1 MRSQPGRIEYLG
13 HLIGLSVGLI
23 GLLGCS
29 LVFYVQPLWAA
40 ENQNGRPE
48 KTWKTLA
55 ELSDEERVEI
65 DMAQDTPRDTNIPYL
80 PAEAYPFRAPYTAEE
95 MGFRAMEFP
104 HMPRWNCVQVEDM
117 GLLTPSGSLSS
128 SQILVLS
135 HYRKPEGLMGHLTA
149 QPGELV
155 AHWLTQDLSPP
166 ENYGNQ
172 MLFILYRTD
181 QEKRTKAD
189 LFGYS
194 PAIRRVR
201 RFPQPQRE
209 DKMATWPMT
218 FDDSLGRDAWEFSW
232 RVLGTDILTETV
244 RFPKTRPII
253 TLATPEGVFT
263 DVPVKDLKIMGDDYP
278 HYQPNGGVSTYVL
291 EARPKSDW
299 LPDYYASKVVYW
311 LEQHYFYPLRME
323 VYGQQDELIFVE
335 ERITQMMNPNL
346 GDRGYHN
353 LIAVWWDAQED
364 YYGYTV
370 HDAMQVKDWS
380 QKDVD
385 VFFSPDFMRR
395 GWFPAPLKTQA
406 IIRTP
411 EEFFLRPHLYK
422 DKFPEERNLQLSPAI
437 EARIRAQ
444 DAAGQIVFGEEP
456 ELVKTSLTSN

>member
-1 MRSQPGRIEYLG
+1 MRSDARHLFGQSLG
-13 HLIGLSVGLI
+13 LFILIGS
-23 GLLGCS
+23 S
-29 LVFYVQPLWAA
+29 LVFCLQSLWAA
-40 ENQNGRPE
+40 GDQTEAPGR
-48 KTWKTLA
+48 TWKALS
-55 ELSDEERVEI
+55 ELSEDERIGI
-65 DMAQDTPRDTNIPYL
+65 DMAKDTPRDTKTPYL

-104 HMPRWNCVQVEDM
+104 HMPRWSCVQIEDT
-117 GLLTPSGSLSS
+117 GILTPSGYLSS
-128 SQILVLS
+128 SQILVLVN
-135 HYRKPEGLMGHLTA
+135 YRKPEGLIGHLTA
-149 QPGELV
+149 QPGELL

-172 MLFILYRTD
+172 LLFMTYRTD

-253 TLATPEGVFT
+253 TLATADGSFT
-263 DVPVKDLKIMGDDYP
+263 DVPVQDLKIMGDEYP
-278 HYQPNGGVSTYVL
+278 HYQPDGGVRFYVV
-291 EARPKSDW
+291 EARPKPKW
-299 LPDYYASKVVYW
+299 LPGYYASKVVYW
-311 LEQHYFYPLRME
+311 LDQHYFYPLRME
-323 VYGQQDELIFVE
+323 VYGQQDELIFLE
-335 ERITQMMNPNL
+335 TRITKMMNPNL
-346 GDRGYHN
+346 GERGYHN
-353 LIAVWWDAQED
+353 LIAVWWDAEAD

-370 HDAMQVKDWS
+370 HDAMQVKEWS
-380 QKDVD
+380 QQDKD

-406 IIRTP
+406 VIRTP

-422 DKFPEERNLQLSPAI
+422 DKFPTERNLQVSPTI

-444 DAAGQIVFGEEP
+444 DAAGQIVFGADPDAETDTTP
-456 ELVKTSLTSN
+456 N